1 MVVDITVQDLFLTG
15 STLPAILAHRVRLLH
30 IDDNRILM
38 EDVASFWPSVLVNG
52 IEMHLDRNYVG
63 IQSANN
69 IREWLPANVGSD
81 LDSSTIQVER
91 PQTSDETKSENRTA
105 SSKEA
110 AAKAAKQAKEER
122 LASEKVDA
130 KATPQPKQFL
140 DITDYL
146 KTTIAV
152 ARHPGGIMI
161 AGPSRC
167 VFVCENLIEGGRFN
181 GITLGSYSIVDRN
194 GLETGRIIGIRTVDE
209 DPCSTTGTFVPPDSS
224 TTGIPGTS
232 IVAGG
237 MLIDIVIDRN
247 RISSMGL
254 CGIGPVG
261 FFDML
266 RIFEVISIQNLTITN
281 NFIRDTLLLATES
294 INVFGS
300 AASENTFQHN
310 TLDTEEPVA
319 AVGQNADDFNSVRP
333 VGSINAGSSN
343 PYGAIC
349 VPDVENLVIRDNFL
363 TNFGARPGL
372 KANGIF
378 VLKGEMVDIS
388 RNQVLETR
396 DWSASATEGATAT
409 NALHGGIVLIL
420 VTPPVIPGASYSTSG
435 AVYTNQATAAYLT
448 KPAYEPGMPALRVEE
463 NVVRVALGQA
473 LIAVGFGPFAISNN
487 HFSCGGMVRGSSAP
501 AVAQTVLIANLGASI
516 ESAAASKLTD
526 YYGMAKNPSTDNA
539 YTFSRDGIT
548 SRALATSYNGTVTF
562 SNNICQLEARVDRQR
577 SITSLTIYSL
587 DHVTFTGNHC
597 WVDALVPVAGASI
610 VLETLFDA
618 FIAAGSVNVTGN
630 RFQESAFSVA
640 LSGVTIGI
648 ANITSQNI
656 ATYCLL
662 IAALP
667 TLKINSPNITLVS
680 SLATPNN
687 PDPCLRFRG

>member
-1 MVVDITVQDLFLTG
+1 
-15 STLPAILAHRVRLLH
+15 
-30 IDDNRILM
+30 
-38 EDVASFWPSVLVNG
+38 
-52 IEMHLDRNYVG
+52 
-63 IQSANN
+63 
-69 IREWLPANVGSD
+69 
-81 LDSSTIQVER
+81 
-91 PQTSDETKSENRTA
+91 
-105 SSKEA
+105 
-110 AAKAAKQAKEER
+110 
-122 LASEKVDA
+122 
-130 KATPQPKQFL
+130 
-140 DITDYL
+140 
-146 KTTIAV
+146 
-152 ARHPGGIMI
+152 MI
-161 AGPSRC
+161 AGPSRS
-167 VFVCENLIEGGRFN
+167 VFICENQVEGGRFN
-181 GITLGSYSIVDRN
+181 GITLGNYSIVDGS
-194 GLETGRIIGIRTVDE
+194 GLETGRIIGIRTVE
-209 DPCSTTGTFVPPDSS
+209 QDPCSTTGTFVPPDSS

-237 MLIDIVIDRN
+237 ILIDIVIDRN

-266 RIFEVISIQNLTITN
+266 RIFEIISIQNLTITN
-281 NFIRDTLLLATES
+281 NLIRDTLLLATEA
-294 INVFGS
+294 INVFGT
-300 AASENTFQHN
+300 AAAESSFQKSS
-310 TLDTEEPVA
+310 TLDGPAPVA
-319 AVGQNADDFNSVRP
+319 TAAQDTNDTTSVPP

-349 VPDVENLVIRDNFL
+349 IPDVENLVIRDNAI
-363 TNFGARPGL
+363 TNFGSRPGL

-378 VLKGEMVDIS
+378 ILKGEMVDIS

-396 DWSASATEGATAT
+396 DWEANATEGATPT

-448 KPAYEPGMPALRVEE
+448 KPAYEPGMPALRIEE

-487 HFSCGGMVRGSSAP
+487 HFSCGGMVRGSN
-501 AVAQTVLIANLGASI
+501 AVALAQTVLIANLGASI
-516 ESAAASKLTD
+516 ESAAATKLTD
-526 YYGMAKNPSTDNA
+526 YYGMTTDTPIVSP
-539 YTFSRDGIT
+539 YSFSRDGIA

-577 SITSLTIYSL
+577 SITSLTIFSL

-597 WVDALVPVAGASI
+597 WIDSLVPAAGSSVGLEAVFDAL
-610 VLETLFDA
+610 
-618 FIAAGSVNVTGN
+618 IAAGSVNVTGN

-640 LSGVTIGI
+640 LSGATIGI

-667 TLKINSPNITLVS
+667 SLKINAPNITLVS
-680 SLATPNN
+680 SLATATN
-687 PDPCLRFRG
+687 PDPCLPFRGQ